1 MFSEATIK
9 SVVSSSQLNSFYL
22 FFALCRPRSLSLPFQ
37 CWVCLLG
44 IMLNIRGLTLNDEEN
59 IEMTPC
65 VRSTS
70 LGLRFSSIDSSSSI
84 KLLIHQIV
92 IVRIQMEMLMEVRV
106 QFEFRRN
113 SFGCLPHQIQFTVI
127 HAAHTHSQFTYEN
140 IPHST
145 KCVLVRVWKWKKIA
159 VCKFSFYC
167 FRFWEMC
174 TKGNLWTWTIAHTK
188 TASYIIQC
196 RQTARNAIISGLNF
210 GDWTEMNK

>member
-1 MFSEATIK
+1 
-9 SVVSSSQLNSFYL
+9 
-22 FFALCRPRSLSLPFQ
+22 
-37 CWVCLLG
+37 
-44 IMLNIRGLTLNDEEN
+44 MLNIRGLTLNDEEN
-59 IEMTPC
+59 IELTPC

-113 SFGCLPHQIQFTVI
+113 SLGCLPHQIQFTVI
-127 HAAHTHSQFTYEN
+127 HSQFTYEN

-145 KCVLVRVWKWKKIA
+145 KCVLVQVWKWKKIA

-167 FRFWEMC
+167 FWEMC
-174 TKGNLWTWTIAHTK
+174 TKGNLWTWNIAHTK

-196 RQTARNAIISGLNF
+196 RQTAGNAIISGLNF

>member
-9 SVVSSSQLNSFYL
+9 SVVSSSQLNSFFL
-22 FFALCRPRSLSLPFQ
+22 FFALCHPRSLSLPFQ

-113 SFGCLPHQIQFTVI
+113 TTPDSI
-127 HAAHTHSQFTYEN
+127 HSHTRSAHTLTFH
-140 IPHST
+140 I
-145 KCVLVRVWKWKKIA
+145 WKYSALNEMRAGASLKMEKIA